1 MSLNNIY
8 DIAGSSLSAQTLR
21 LNTVASNMANAESVG
36 ETPGQA
42 YKARRPVF
50 SELLDQEMNSAG
62 SKVSISEVMESTA
75 EPLMRYEPDNPL
87 ANDEGYVFYPDIN
100 LVEEMADMMS
110 ATRSYQTSVEVMN
123 NARRMHERL
132 LSLGQ

>member
-1 MSLNNIY
+1 MSLNRIY

-36 ETPGQA
+36 ATVEET

-50 SELLDQEMNSAG
+50 SELLDREKSHIG
-62 SKVSISEVMESTA
+62 SQVEVSRVMESTA

-87 ANDEGYVFYPDIN
+87 ANEDGNVFYPNVN

-110 ATRSYQTSVEVMN
+110 ATQSYQTSVEVMS
-123 NARRMHERL
+123 NARRMQERL
-132 LSLGQ
+132 LSLGR

>member
-1 MSLNNIY
+1 MSLNRIY

-36 ETPGQA
+36 ATPEDT

-50 SELLDQEMNSAG
+50 SELLDREKSHIGSQVQVSSVQESA
-62 SKVSISEVMESTA
+62 A
-75 EPLMRYEPDNPL
+75 EPLMRYEPSNPL
-87 ANDEGYVFYPDIN
+87 SDDDGYVFYPNVN

-110 ATRSYQTSVEVMN
+110 ATQSYQTSVEVMS
-123 NARRMHERL
+123 NARRMQERL
-132 LSLGQ
+132 LSLGR

>member
-1 MSLNNIY
+1 MSLNRIY

-36 ETPGQA
+36 ATPEET

-50 SELLDQEMNSAG
+50 SELLDREKSHIG
-62 SKVSISEVMESTA
+62 SQVEVSSVQESTA
-75 EPLMRYEPDNPL
+75 EALMRYEPANPL
-87 ANDEGYVFYPDIN
+87 ANDDGYVFYPNVN

-110 ATRSYQTSVEVMN
+110 ATQGYQTSVEVMS
-123 NARRMHERL
+123 NARRMQERL
-132 LSLGQ
+132 LSLGR

>member
-1 MSLNNIY
+1 MSLNRIY

-36 ETPGQA
+36 ETPEQA

-50 SELLDQEMNSAG
+50 SELLDQEMNAAG

-75 EPLMRYEPDNPL
+75 EPLMRFEPDNPL
-87 ANDEGYVFYPDIN
+87 ANQDGYVFYPDIN

-123 NARRMHERL
+123 NARRMQERL